1 MEPVGRRARPPLH
14 EGPANP
20 RRQARR
26 AGVRDGQDGG
36 AVRPRLR
43 GDRTLRPTG
52 TAPPARAAH
61 RTPHMCRTAAPPGR
75 RGLHG
80 EVPVQG
86 PRRGA
91 MRRCPA
97 ADLRIGPGS
106 RSSRSRASRKG
117 VSTVAGRS
125 LSGWDGRGRWEVDRF
140 GPAGESMSE
149 VDPPLPR
156 RFGSRDH
163 HAGAGGYSGRVMSA
177 ATDVA
182 LPTSRLRARRVLNR
196 VFRNHRP
203 KALAGARNAPGLA
216 PRCQRAA

>member
-1 MEPVGRRARPPLH
+1 SVAWPPLPPGDRSPFRTATEPDAERRARW
-14 EGPANP
+14 NP
-20 RRQARR
+20 SGDALGHPCTKARR
-26 AGVRDGQDGG
+26 TREGRLAGPGCETGKTAAPYG
-36 AVRPRLR
+36 PRLR

-61 RTPHMCRTAAPPGR
+61 RTPHMYRTAAPPGR

-125 LSGWDGRGRWEVDRF
+125 LSGWDGGGRWEVDRF

-182 LPTSRLRARRVLNR
+182 LPTSRLR
-196 VFRNHRP
+196 
-203 KALAGARNAPGLA
+203 
-216 PRCQRAA
+216 